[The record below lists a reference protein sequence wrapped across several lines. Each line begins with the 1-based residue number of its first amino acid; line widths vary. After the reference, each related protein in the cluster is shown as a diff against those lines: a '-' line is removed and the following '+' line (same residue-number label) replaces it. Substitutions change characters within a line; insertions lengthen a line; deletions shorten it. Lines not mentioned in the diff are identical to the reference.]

1 MADLTVPESAQGA
14 FNPVQSGQE
23 RLGVAIPSAPM
34 PNVQASAK
42 VQKAASTYKQDAQAL
57 ITGTKSGTVGVYTPF
72 FDSDP
77 ERIRATRMESLGASI
92 FPMARQVIDAW
103 EEQSRGFER
112 QQGYNVLDDL
122 GERVQKEIPDISPEE
137 RSFLMEARSSEQM
150 NHRLQRVFSERL
162 RRQAQADNP
171 VTSFIGETIDVTA
184 LMGAGGAAVPKAYQV
199 SRAAAFG
206 VGVGAAGITTASTQ
220 GYDMRS
226 ENQKL
231 LDMFFV
237 GAGAAFGVGARASKI
252 KSLKSGEEITS
263 GTITK
268 GSTSF
273 SESIDNSINSV
284 PVQEAPVQPS
294 GGGLRPEATHGI
306 KYRQSALKKAT
317 VDQPEDILKS
327 LGIKYSQNT
336 LKKATRVQRE
346 RILKSLGATP
356 EDIQKSSLQSPKE
369 FRETASSYM
378 RILKSLSAT
387 PEDIQKSSLQ
397 YPKEFRKTAR
407 SYMRIQAQ
415 QQASTPR
422 EDTVI
427 RVSAQEAQ
435 GSSGGISG
443 MTSPRTDPAGGAV
456 KHTDTLEV
464 RTDDGVAHVPVREFE
479 NTNTEGAWARAKA
492 LYKDVRDSL
501 SSRDELKVYSDF
513 VPDTQ
518 TRELIGERLLADPVH
533 DNYDTVIARAVTHKR
548 RGETSLHI
556 LDETLG
562 DVVRE
567 YYGGGSRL
575 SQFNPLQRAAQN
587 RAERAA
593 QRDFSTT
600 MMRVQALEDDAIAAG
615 NKFNLNA
622 ALKRVAP
629 NEGIERAVRE
639 YVDSNFAQEH
649 MQAMKRTGVRGADEL
664 QAREVYSPLRWD
676 YNAVIAGT
684 RRGIPLDEIARWFGS
699 DLARRFPDLISGNRT
714 VESLGREFLRTQKEI
729 HSGLHGRL
737 QGTTRESLEAML
749 TNRGMSNKEATALT
763 DKLYNTSLDRGKA
776 HNLHRRNRWD
786 MQKQYAYQG
795 QVYTLADFA
804 DHNIMEN
811 LHTYNHMIS
820 HREALAATGIQ
831 GESDLRSLFQQIIDN
846 APEDANIEG
855 IKTFL
860 NNTTDQLLGRAVG
873 EYTPPWMRNST
884 IIGSALHLSN
894 SGIYNAMDLMTTA
907 NEIGMRQMITKS
919 VQALPE
925 VFRDISKLSK
935 SEAARLKDVLAA
947 DVLAEGRL
955 KNFVTHFDDNHTVN
969 SGTFSSAIANAA
981 QSVKYLNASEHL
993 RRWNVHIIASA
1004 YEDMIQGAVQGNKKF
1019 AEYFK
1024 SIGMSDELMG
1034 KIRKEIDT
1042 HGMLV
1047 NKWDADVAF
1056 DTQRYMSMAS
1066 DNLAMTVH
1074 AGEVPALLEQTVTG
1088 KVIFPYMRYA
1098 FAGNQKILRR
1108 VNERSGLAGV
1118 AMLLAAQAPL
1128 SAMLAA
1134 TINVTNGKE
1143 WDDNLAIIAMRTAT
1157 SLGYISQAIDPI
1169 ASGGFT
1175 NSAVVLSPLT
1185 STLRLGKA
1193 LVNEDSSLYDV
1204 TNNVP
1209 FMGVSVLNMAIGVA
1223 KSAQE
1228 E

>member
-42 VQKAASTYKQDAQAL
+42 VQKAASTYEQDAQAL
-57 ITGTKSGTVGVYTPF
+57 ITGTKSGTVGAYTPLF
-72 FDSDP
+72 ESDP

-122 GERVQKEIPDISPEE
+122 GERVQKELPDISPEE

-171 VTSFIGETIDVTA
+171 VTSFAGEMIDVTA
-184 LMGAGGAAVPKAYQV
+184 LIGAGGSAVPKAYQV

-206 VGVGAAGITTASTQ
+206 VGVGAAGITNASTQ

-273 SESIDNSINSV
+273 SENTTNSINSV

-294 GGGLRPEATHGI
+294 GGGLRPEATEGI
-306 KYRQSALKKAT
+306 Q
-317 VDQPEDILKS
+317 
-327 LGIKYSQNT
+327 YSQNT
-336 LKKATRVQRE
+336 LKKATGAQRE
-346 RILKSLGATP
+346 TILKSLGATP
-356 EDIQKSSLQSPKE
+356 EDIQKSRLQSPKE

-378 RILKSLSAT
+378 RI
-387 PEDIQKSSLQ
+387 
-397 YPKEFRKTAR
+397 
-407 SYMRIQAQ
+407 QAQ
-415 QQASTPR
+415 QQAGTPR
-422 EDTVI
+422 EDTAI
-427 RVSAQEAQ
+427 RVSAQEVQ
-435 GSSGGISG
+435 GSSG

-456 KHTDTLEV
+456 KHMDTLEV

-593 QRDFSTT
+593 QRDFSITL
-600 MMRVQALEDDAIAAG
+600 MRVQALEDDAIAAG

-622 ALKRVAP
+622 ALNRVAP
-629 NEGIERAVRE
+629 NEGIKRAVRE

-676 YNAVIAGT
+676 YNAVIAAN

-714 VESLGREFLRTQKEI
+714 VESLGSEFLRTQKEI

-811 LHTYNHMIS
+811 LHTYNHMMS

-831 GESDLRSLFQQIIDN
+831 GESDLRGLFQQIIDN
-846 APEDANIEG
+846 APENTNIEG

-981 QSVKYLNASEHL
+981 QSVKYLNASEYL

-1128 SAMLAA
+1128 SAMLGA

>member
-57 ITGTKSGTVGVYTPF
+57 ITGTKSGTVGAYTPLF
-72 FDSDP
+72 ESDP
-77 ERIRATRMESLGASI
+77 ERIRATRMESLEASI
-92 FPMARQVIDAW
+92 FPMTRQVIDAW

-122 GERVQKEIPDISPEE
+122 GERVQKELPDISPEE

-150 NHRLQRVFSERL
+150 SHRLQRVFSERL

-171 VTSFIGETIDVTA
+171 VTSFAGELIDVTA

-199 SRAAAFG
+199 SRAAAFS

-273 SESIDNSINSV
+273 SENTTNSITSV
-284 PVQEAPVQPS
+284 PVQKAPVQPS
-294 GGGLRPEATHGI
+294 GGGLSPEAT
-306 KYRQSALKKAT
+306 
-317 VDQPEDILKS
+317 D
-327 LGIKYSQNT
+327 GIKYSQNT
-336 LKKATRVQRE
+336 LKKATGAQRE
-346 RILKSLGATP
+346 DILESLGATP
-356 EDIQKSSLQSPKE
+356 ADIQKSRLQSPKE

-378 RILKSLSAT
+378 RI
-387 PEDIQKSSLQ
+387 
-397 YPKEFRKTAR
+397 
-407 SYMRIQAQ
+407 QAQ
-415 QQASTPR
+415 QQARTPR
-422 EDTVI
+422 EDTAI
-427 RVSAQEAQ
+427 RVSAQEVQ
-435 GSSGGISG
+435 GSSSSNSGGISG

-456 KHTDTLEV
+456 KHMDTLEV

-513 VPDTQ
+513 VPDTK

-593 QRDFSTT
+593 QRDFSIT

-622 ALKRVAP
+622 ALNRVAP
-629 NEGIERAVRE
+629 NEGIARAVRE

-676 YNAVIAGT
+676 YNAVIAAN

-714 VESLGREFLRTQKEI
+714 VESLGSEFLRTQKEI

-820 HREALAATGIQ
+820 HREALASTGIQ

-846 APEDANIEG
+846 APEDANTEG

-981 QSVKYLNASEHL
+981 QSVKYLNASEYL

-1108 VNERSGLAGV
+1108 VNARSGLAGV

-1143 WDDNLAIIAMRTAT
+1143 WDDNLAIVAMRTAT
-1157 SLGYISQAIDPI
+1157 SLGYISLAIDPI

-1185 STLRLGKA
+1185 NTLRLGKA

-1228 E
+1228 D

>member
-57 ITGTKSGTVGVYTPF
+57 ITGTKSGTVGAYTPLF
-72 FDSDP
+72 ESDP

-122 GERVQKEIPDISPEE
+122 GERVQKQIPDISPEE

-206 VGVGAAGITTASTQ
+206 VGVGAAGIINASTQ

-226 ENQKL
+226 ENQQL

-273 SESIDNSINSV
+273 SENIDNSINSV

-294 GGGLRPEATHGI
+294 GGGLRPEATDGI
-306 KYRQSALKKAT
+306 Q
-317 VDQPEDILKS
+317 
-327 LGIKYSQNT
+327 YSQNT
-336 LKKATRVQRE
+336 LKKATGAQRE
-346 RILKSLGATP
+346 DILESLGATP
-356 EDIQKSSLQSPKE
+356 EVIQKSRLQSPKE

-378 RILKSLSAT
+378 RI
-387 PEDIQKSSLQ
+387 P
-397 YPKEFRKTAR
+397 
-407 SYMRIQAQ
+407 Q
-415 QQASTPR
+415 QQARTPR
-422 EDTVI
+422 EDTAI
-427 RVSAQEAQ
+427 RVSAQEVQ

-456 KHTDTLEV
+456 KHMDTLEV

-600 MMRVQALEDDAIAAG
+600 LMRVQALEDDAIAAG

-622 ALKRVAP
+622 ALNRVAP
-629 NEGIERAVRE
+629 NDGIKRAVRE

-714 VESLGREFLRTQKEI
+714 VESLGHEFLRTQKEI

-749 TNRGMSNKEATALT
+749 TNRGMSNNEATALT

-811 LHTYNHMIS
+811 LHTYNHMMS

-846 APEDANIEG
+846 APENTNIEG

-955 KNFVTHFDDNHTVN
+955 KNFITHFDDNHTVN

-1108 VNERSGLAGV
+1108 VNARSGLAGV

-1143 WDDNLAIIAMRTAT
+1143 WDDNLAIVAMRTAT

-1228 E
+1228 D

>member
-57 ITGTKSGTVGVYTPF
+57 ITGTKSGTVGAYTPLF
-72 FDSDP
+72 ESDP

-92 FPMARQVIDAW
+92 FPMTRQVIDAW

-184 LMGAGGAAVPKAYQV
+184 LMGVGGAAVPKAYQV
-199 SRAAAFG
+199 SRAAAFS

-273 SESIDNSINSV
+273 SENVDNSINSV
-284 PVQEAPVQPS
+284 PMQEGPVQPS
-294 GGGLRPEATHGI
+294 GGGLRPEATKGT
-306 KYRQSALKKAT
+306 Q
-317 VDQPEDILKS
+317 
-327 LGIKYSQNT
+327 YSQNT
-336 LKKATRVQRE
+336 LKKATGAQRE
-346 RILKSLGATP
+346 DILKSLGATP
-356 EDIQKSSLQSPKE
+356 EDIQKSRLQSPKE

-378 RILKSLSAT
+378 RI
-387 PEDIQKSSLQ
+387 P
-397 YPKEFRKTAR
+397 
-407 SYMRIQAQ
+407 Q
-415 QQASTPR
+415 QQARTPR
-422 EDTVI
+422 EDTAI
-427 RVSAQEAQ
+427 RVSAQEVQ

-593 QRDFSTT
+593 QRDFSIT

-622 ALKRVAP
+622 ALNRVAP
-629 NEGIERAVRE
+629 NEGIKRAVRE

-649 MQAMKRTGVRGADEL
+649 MQAMKRTGVYGADEL

-676 YNAVIAGT
+676 YNAVIAAN

-776 HNLHRRNRWD
+776 HNLNRRNRWD

-811 LHTYNHMIS
+811 LHTYNHMMS

-846 APEDANIEG
+846 APENTNIEG

-894 SGIYNAMDLMTTA
+894 SGIYNAMDLLTTA

-981 QSVKYLNASEHL
+981 QSVKYLNASEYL

-1108 VNERSGLAGV
+1108 VNARSGLAGV

-1134 TINVTNGKE
+1134 TINVTNGKK
-1143 WDDNLAIIAMRTAT
+1143 WDDNLATVAMRTAT
-1157 SLGYISQAIDPI
+1157 SLGYISLAIDPI

-1228 E
+1228 D

>member
-57 ITGTKSGTVGVYTPF
+57 ITGTKSGTVGAYTPLF
-72 FDSDP
+72 ESDP
-77 ERIRATRMESLGASI
+77 ERIRATRMESLGASM

-122 GERVQKEIPDISPEE
+122 GERVQKELPDISPEE

-171 VTSFIGETIDVTA
+171 VTSFAGELIDVTA

-199 SRAAAFG
+199 SRAAAFS

-226 ENQKL
+226 ENQQL

-273 SESIDNSINSV
+273 SENIDNSINSV

-294 GGGLRPEATHGI
+294 GGGLRPEATKGI
-306 KYRQSALKKAT
+306 H
-317 VDQPEDILKS
+317 
-327 LGIKYSQNT
+327 YSNNT
-336 LKKATRVQRE
+336 LKKATRAQRE
-346 RILKSLGATP
+346 KILKSLGATP
-356 EDIQKSSLQSPKE
+356 EDIQKSRLQSPKE

-378 RILKSLSAT
+378 RI
-387 PEDIQKSSLQ
+387 
-397 YPKEFRKTAR
+397 
-407 SYMRIQAQ
+407 QAQ
-415 QQASTPR
+415 QQARTPR
-422 EDTVI
+422 EDTAI
-427 RVSAQEAQ
+427 RVSAQEVQ

-456 KHTDTLEV
+456 KHMDTLEV

-479 NTNTEGAWARAKA
+479 NTNTEGAWARVKA

-600 MMRVQALEDDAIAAG
+600 LMRVQALEDDAIAAG
-615 NKFNLNA
+615 NKFDLNA
-622 ALKRVAP
+622 ALNRVAP
-629 NEGIERAVRE
+629 NEGIKRAVRE

-676 YNAVIAGT
+676 YNAVIAAN

-699 DLARRFPDLISGNRT
+699 DLARRFPDLIKGNRN
-714 VESLGREFLRTQKEI
+714 VESLGSEFLRTQKEI

-749 TNRGMSNKEATALT
+749 TNRGMSTKEATALT

-786 MQKQYAYQG
+786 MQRQYAYQG

-811 LHTYNHMIS
+811 LHTYNHMMS

-846 APEDANIEG
+846 APEDTNLEG

-925 VFRDISKLSK
+925 VFRDISRLSK

-1108 VNERSGLAGV
+1108 VNARSGLAGV

-1128 SAMLAA
+1128 SAMLGA

-1157 SLGYISQAIDPI
+1157 SLGYISLAIDPI

-1228 E
+1228 D

>member
-42 VQKAASTYKQDAQAL
+42 ASASAKVQKAASTYKQDAQAL
-57 ITGTKSGTVGVYTPF
+57 ITGTKSGTVGAYTPLF
-72 FDSDP
+72 ESDP
-77 ERIRATRMESLGASI
+77 ERIRATRMESLGASM

-122 GERVQKEIPDISPEE
+122 GERVQKELPDISPEE

-171 VTSFIGETIDVTA
+171 VTSFAGELIDVTA

-226 ENQKL
+226 ENQQL

-273 SESIDNSINSV
+273 SENIDNSINSV
-284 PVQEAPVQPS
+284 PVQKAPVQPS
-294 GGGLRPEATHGI
+294 GGGLSPEATKGI
-306 KYRQSALKKAT
+306 Q
-317 VDQPEDILKS
+317 
-327 LGIKYSQNT
+327 YSQNT
-336 LKKATRVQRE
+336 LKKATGAQRE
-346 RILKSLGATP
+346 DILKSLGATP
-356 EDIQKSSLQSPKE
+356 EDIQKSRLQSPKE

-378 RILKSLSAT
+378 RI
-387 PEDIQKSSLQ
+387 Q
-397 YPKEFRKTAR
+397 AR
-407 SYMRIQAQ
+407 
-415 QQASTPR
+415 TPR
-422 EDTVI
+422 EDTAI
-427 RVSAQEAQ
+427 RVSAQEVQ

-600 MMRVQALEDDAIAAG
+600 LMRVQALEDDAIAAG

-622 ALKRVAP
+622 ALNRVAP
-629 NEGIERAVRE
+629 NEGIKRAVRE

-676 YNAVIAGT
+676 YNAVIAAN

-699 DLARRFPDLISGNRT
+699 DLARRFPDLITEHRT
-714 VESLGREFLRTQKEI
+714 VESLGKEFLRTQKEI

-749 TNRGMSNKEATALT
+749 TNRGMSTKEATALT

-811 LHTYNHMIS
+811 LHTYNHMMS

-846 APEDANIEG
+846 VPEDANTEG

-907 NEIGMRQMITKS
+907 NEIGMRQMITKA

-955 KNFVTHFDDNHTVN
+955 KNFITHFDDNHTVN

-1108 VNERSGLAGV
+1108 VNARSGLAGV

-1128 SAMLAA
+1128 SAMLGA

-1157 SLGYISQAIDPI
+1157 SLGYISLAIDPI

-1228 E
+1228 D

>member
-23 RLGVAIPSAPM
+23 RLGVAIPSAPI
-34 PNVQASAK
+34 PNVQASAKANAK

-57 ITGTKSGTVGVYTPF
+57 ITGTKSGTVGAYTPLF
-72 FDSDP
+72 ESDP

-92 FPMARQVIDAW
+92 FPMTRQVIDAW

-206 VGVGAAGITTASTQ
+206 VGVGAAGITNASTQ

-226 ENQKL
+226 ENQQL

-273 SESIDNSINSV
+273 SENIDNGISSV
-284 PVQEAPVQPS
+284 PVQKAPVQPS
-294 GGGLRPEATHGI
+294 GGGLRPEATDGI
-306 KYRQSALKKAT
+306 Q
-317 VDQPEDILKS
+317 
-327 LGIKYSQNT
+327 YSQNT
-336 LKKATRVQRE
+336 LKKATGAQRE
-346 RILKSLGATP
+346 DILESLGATP
-356 EDIQKSSLQSPKE
+356 EDIQKSRLQSPKE

-378 RILKSLSAT
+378 RI
-387 PEDIQKSSLQ
+387 Q
-397 YPKEFRKTAR
+397 AR
-407 SYMRIQAQ
+407 
-415 QQASTPR
+415 TPR
-422 EDTVI
+422 EDTAI
-427 RVSAQEAQ
+427 RVSAQEVQ

-456 KHTDTLEV
+456 KHMDTLEV

-615 NKFNLNA
+615 NKFNLDA
-622 ALKRVAP
+622 ALNRVAP
-629 NEGIERAVRE
+629 NEGIKRAVRE

-714 VESLGREFLRTQKEI
+714 VESLGSEFLRTQKEI

-846 APEDANIEG
+846 APEDANTEG

-1108 VNERSGLAGV
+1108 VNARSGLAGV

-1143 WDDNLAIIAMRTAT
+1143 WDDNLAIVAMRTAT
-1157 SLGYISQAIDPI
+1157 SLGYISLAIDPI

-1185 STLRLGKA
+1185 NTLRLGKA

>member
-57 ITGTKSGTVGVYTPF
+57 ITGTKSGTVGAYTPLF
-72 FDSDP
+72 ESDP

-122 GERVQKEIPDISPEE
+122 GERVQKELPDISPEE

-184 LMGAGGAAVPKAYQV
+184 LMGVGGAAVPKAYQV
-199 SRAAAFG
+199 SRAAAFS

-273 SESIDNSINSV
+273 SENIDNSINSV

-294 GGGLRPEATHGI
+294 GGGLRPEATKGT
-306 KYRQSALKKAT
+306 Q
-317 VDQPEDILKS
+317 
-327 LGIKYSQNT
+327 YSQNT
-336 LKKATRVQRE
+336 LKKATGAQRE
-346 RILKSLGATP
+346 DILESLGATP
-356 EDIQKSSLQSPKE
+356 EDIQKSRLQSPKE

-378 RILKSLSAT
+378 RI
-387 PEDIQKSSLQ
+387 
-397 YPKEFRKTAR
+397 
-407 SYMRIQAQ
+407 QAQ
-415 QQASTPR
+415 RQTRTPR
-422 EDTVI
+422 EDTAI
-427 RVSAQEAQ
+427 RVSAQEVQ

-456 KHTDTLEV
+456 KHIDTLEV

-600 MMRVQALEDDAIAAG
+600 LMRVQALEDDAIAAG

-622 ALKRVAP
+622 ALNRVAP
-629 NEGIERAVRE
+629 NEGIKRAVRE

-699 DLARRFPDLISGNRT
+699 DLARRFPDLINGNRT
-714 VESLGREFLRTQKEI
+714 VESLGHEFLRTQKEI

-811 LHTYNHMIS
+811 LHTYNHMMS

-846 APEDANIEG
+846 APENTNIEG

-884 IIGSALHLSN
+884 IISSALHLSN

-1108 VNERSGLAGV
+1108 VNARSGLAGV

-1143 WDDNLAIIAMRTAT
+1143 WDDNLAIVAMRTAT
-1157 SLGYISQAIDPI
+1157 SLGYISLAIDPI

-1185 STLRLGKA
+1185 NTLRLGKA

-1228 E
+1228 D

>member
-23 RLGVAIPSAPM
+23 RLGVAISSTPM

-42 VQKAASTYKQDAQAL
+42 VQKAASTYEQDAQAL
-57 ITGTKSGTVGVYTPF
+57 ITGTKSGTVGAYTPLF
-72 FDSDP
+72 ESDP

-122 GERVQKEIPDISPEE
+122 GERVQKELPDISPEE
-137 RSFLMEARSSEQM
+137 RSFLLEARSSAQM

-184 LMGAGGAAVPKAYQV
+184 LIGAGGAAVPKAYQV

-273 SESIDNSINSV
+273 SESVDNSINSV

-294 GGGLRPEATHGI
+294 GGGLSPEATKGI
-306 KYRQSALKKAT
+306 Q
-317 VDQPEDILKS
+317 
-327 LGIKYSQNT
+327 YSQNT
-336 LKKATRVQRE
+336 LKKATGAQRE
-346 RILKSLGATP
+346 DILKSLGATP

-378 RILKSLSAT
+378 RI
-387 PEDIQKSSLQ
+387 Q
-397 YPKEFRKTAR
+397 AR
-407 SYMRIQAQ
+407 
-415 QQASTPR
+415 TPR
-422 EDTVI
+422 EDTAI
-427 RVSAQEAQ
+427 RVSAQEVQ

-443 MTSPRTDPAGGAV
+443 MTSPLTDPAGGAV

-464 RTDDGVAHVPVREFE
+464 RTDDGVQYVPVREFE
-479 NTNTEGAWARAKA
+479 NTNTEGAWVRAKA

-556 LDETLG
+556 VDETLG

-600 MMRVQALEDDAIAAG
+600 LMRVQALEDDAIAAG

-622 ALKRVAP
+622 ALNRVAP
-629 NEGIERAVRE
+629 NEGIKRAVRE
-639 YVDSNFAQEH
+639 YVNSNFAQEH

-676 YNAVIAGT
+676 YNAVIAAT

-699 DLARRFPDLISGNRT
+699 DLARRFPDLIKGNRT
-714 VESLGREFLRTQKEI
+714 VESLGSEFLRTQKEI

-749 TNRGMSNKEATALT
+749 TNRGMSTKEATALT

-811 LHTYNHMIS
+811 LHTYNHMMS

-846 APEDANIEG
+846 APEDTNIEG

-860 NNTTDQLLGRAVG
+860 NNTIDQLLGRAVG

-981 QSVKYLNASEHL
+981 QSVKYLNASEYL

-1108 VNERSGLAGV
+1108 VNARSGLAGV

-1143 WDDNLAIIAMRTAT
+1143 WDDNLAIVAMRTAT
-1157 SLGYISQAIDPI
+1157 SLGYISLAIDPI

>member
-57 ITGTKSGTVGVYTPF
+57 ITGTKSGTVGAYTPLF
-72 FDSDP
+72 ESDP

-92 FPMARQVIDAW
+92 FPMTRQVIDAW

-184 LMGAGGAAVPKAYQV
+184 LMGVGGAAVPKAYQV

-273 SESIDNSINSV
+273 SENTTNNINSI

-294 GGGLRPEATHGI
+294 GGGLRPEATKGI
-306 KYRQSALKKAT
+306 QYRQTPFKRAKIAKR
-317 VDQPEDILKS
+317 EDIH
-327 LGIKYSQNT
+327 YSNNT
-336 LKKATRVQRE
+336 LKKATRTQRE
-346 RILKSLGATP
+346 KILESLGATP

-369 FRETASSYM
+369 FREMASAYM
-378 RILKSLSAT
+378 RS
-387 PEDIQKSSLQ
+387 
-397 YPKEFRKTAR
+397 
-407 SYMRIQAQ
+407 QAQ

-422 EDTVI
+422 KYTAI
-427 RVSAQEAQ
+427 RVSEQEVQ

-600 MMRVQALEDDAIAAG
+600 LMRMQALEDDAIAAG

-622 ALKRVAP
+622 ALNRVAP
-629 NEGIERAVRE
+629 NEGIKRAVRE

-676 YNAVIAGT
+676 YNAVIAAT

-714 VESLGREFLRTQKEI
+714 VESLGSEFLRTQKEI

-846 APEDANIEG
+846 APEDANTEG

-1108 VNERSGLAGV
+1108 VNARSGLAGV

-1143 WDDNLAIIAMRTAT
+1143 WDDNLAIVAMRTAT
-1157 SLGYISQAIDPI
+1157 SLGYISLAIDPI

-1185 STLRLGKA
+1185 NTLRLGKA

-1228 E
+1228 D

>member
-42 VQKAASTYKQDAQAL
+42 ASAKVQKAASTYKQDAQAL
-57 ITGTKSGTVGVYTPF
+57 ITGTKSGTVGAYTPLF
-72 FDSDP
+72 ESDP

-199 SRAAAFG
+199 SRAAAFS
-206 VGVGAAGITTASTQ
+206 VGVGAAGITNASTQ

-273 SESIDNSINSV
+273 SENTTNSINSV

-294 GGGLRPEATHGI
+294 GGGLRPEATDGI
-306 KYRQSALKKAT
+306 Q
-317 VDQPEDILKS
+317 
-327 LGIKYSQNT
+327 YSQNT
-336 LKKATRVQRE
+336 LKKATGAQRE
-346 RILKSLGATP
+346 DILKSLGATP
-356 EDIQKSSLQSPKE
+356 EDIQKSRLQSPKE

-378 RILKSLSAT
+378 RI
-387 PEDIQKSSLQ
+387 
-397 YPKEFRKTAR
+397 
-407 SYMRIQAQ
+407 QAQ
-415 QQASTPR
+415 QQARTPR
-422 EDTVI
+422 EDTAI
-427 RVSAQEAQ
+427 RVSAQEVQ

-464 RTDDGVAHVPVREFE
+464 RTDDGVEHVPVREFE

-501 SSRDELKVYSDF
+501 SSRDELKAYSDF

-600 MMRVQALEDDAIAAG
+600 LMRVQALEDNAIAAG

-676 YNAVIAGT
+676 YNAVIAAN

-846 APEDANIEG
+846 APENTNIEG

-1047 NKWDADVAF
+1047 NKWDADVGF

-1108 VNERSGLAGV
+1108 VNARSGLAGV

-1128 SAMLAA
+1128 SAMLGA

-1228 E
+1228 D

>member
-34 PNVQASAK
+34 PNVQARAK
-42 VQKAASTYKQDAQAL
+42 VQKAASTYVQDAQAL
-57 ITGTKSGTVGVYTPF
+57 ITGTKSGTVGAYTPLF
-72 FDSDP
+72 ESDP
-77 ERIRATRMESLGASI
+77 ERIRATRLESLGASI
-92 FPMARQVIDAW
+92 FPMTRQVIDAW

-122 GERVQKEIPDISPEE
+122 GERVQKQLPDISPEE

-184 LMGAGGAAVPKAYQV
+184 LIGAGGAAVPKAYQV

-237 GAGAAFGVGARASKI
+237 GAGAAFGVGTRASKI

-273 SESIDNSINSV
+273 SENVDNSINSV
-284 PVQEAPVQPS
+284 PVQEAPVQPL
-294 GGGLRPEATHGI
+294 GGGLGLGATKGI
-306 KYRQSALKKAT
+306 QYRQTPYKKAT
-317 VDQPEDILKS
+317 GAKREATEAIH
-327 LGIKYSQNT
+327 YSNNT

-356 EDIQKSSLQSPKE
+356 EDILKSSLQSPKE
-369 FRETASSYM
+369 FRETASAYM
-378 RILKSLSAT
+378 RTRAQ
-387 PEDIQKSSLQ
+387 E
-397 YPKEFRKTAR
+397 
-407 SYMRIQAQ
+407 QAQ
-415 QQASTPR
+415 KQASTPR
-422 EDTVI
+422 EYTAIRVSAQEDTAI

-443 MTSPRTDPAGGAV
+443 MTSPLTDPAGGAV

-464 RTDDGVAHVPVREFE
+464 RTDDGVEHVPVREFE

-600 MMRVQALEDDAIAAG
+600 MMRVQALEDDAIATG

-622 ALKRVAP
+622 ALNRVAP
-629 NEGIERAVRE
+629 NEGIKRAVRE

-676 YNAVIAGT
+676 YNAVISAT

-699 DLARRFPDLISGNRT
+699 DLARRFPDLIKGNRT
-714 VESLGREFLRTQKEI
+714 VESLGSEFLRTQKEI

-737 QGTTRESLEAML
+737 QGTTRESLETML
-749 TNRGMSNKEATALT
+749 TNRGMSTKEATALT

-846 APEDANIEG
+846 APEDTNTEG

-981 QSVKYLNASEHL
+981 QSVKYLNASEHI

-1108 VNERSGLAGV
+1108 VNARSGLAGV

-1134 TINVTNGKE
+1134 TVNVTNGKE

-1157 SLGYISQAIDPI
+1157 SLGYISLAIDPI

>member
-42 VQKAASTYKQDAQAL
+42 ASAKVQKAASTYKQDAQAL
-57 ITGTKSGTVGVYTPF
+57 ITGTKSGTVREYTPLF
-72 FDSDP
+72 ESDP

-122 GERVQKEIPDISPEE
+122 GERVQKELPDISPEE

-184 LMGAGGAAVPKAYQV
+184 LMGVGGAAVPKAYQV
-199 SRAAAFG
+199 SRAAAFS

-273 SESIDNSINSV
+273 SENTTNGINSV

-294 GGGLRPEATHGI
+294 GGGLRPEATDGI
-306 KYRQSALKKAT
+306 Q
-317 VDQPEDILKS
+317 
-327 LGIKYSQNT
+327 YSQNT
-336 LKKATRVQRE
+336 LKKATGAQRE
-346 RILKSLGATP
+346 DILESLGATP
-356 EDIQKSSLQSPKE
+356 EDIQKSRLQSPKE

-378 RILKSLSAT
+378 RI
-387 PEDIQKSSLQ
+387 P
-397 YPKEFRKTAR
+397 
-407 SYMRIQAQ
+407 Q
-415 QQASTPR
+415 QQARTPR
-422 EDTVI
+422 EDTAI
-427 RVSAQEAQ
+427 RVSAQEVQ

-464 RTDDGVAHVPVREFE
+464 RTDDGVQHVPVREFE

-600 MMRVQALEDDAIAAG
+600 LMRVQALEDDAIAAG

-622 ALKRVAP
+622 ALNRVAP
-629 NEGIERAVRE
+629 NEGIARAVRE

-676 YNAVIAGT
+676 YNAVLAAN

-699 DLARRFPDLISGNRT
+699 DLARRFPDLIKGNRT
-714 VESLGREFLRTQKEI
+714 VESLGSEFLRTQKEI

-811 LHTYNHMIS
+811 LHTYNHMMS

-846 APEDANIEG
+846 APENTNIEG

-955 KNFVTHFDDNHTVN
+955 KNFITHFDDNHTVN

-1108 VNERSGLAGV
+1108 VHERSGLAGV

-1128 SAMLAA
+1128 SAMLGA

>member
-23 RLGVAIPSAPM
+23 RLGVAIPSIPM

-57 ITGTKSGTVGVYTPF
+57 ITGTKSGTVGAYTPLF
-72 FDSDP
+72 ESDP
-77 ERIRATRMESLGASI
+77 ERIRANPIESLGASI

-171 VTSFIGETIDVTA
+171 ITSFVGEMIDVTA
-184 LMGAGGAAVPKAYQV
+184 LMGAGGAAVSKAYKV

-206 VGVGAAGITTASTQ
+206 VGVGAAGIANASTQ

-273 SESIDNSINSV
+273 SENTTNSINSV
-284 PVQEAPVQPS
+284 PVQEAPVQAS
-294 GGGLRPEATHGI
+294 GGGLRPQAT
-306 KYRQSALKKAT
+306 K
-317 VDQPEDILKS
+317 
-327 LGIKYSQNT
+327 GIKYSQNT
-336 LKKATRVQRE
+336 LKKASRAKRE
-346 RILKSLGATP
+346 SILESLGATP
-356 EDIQKSSLQSPKE
+356 EDIQKSRLQSPKE

-378 RILKSLSAT
+378 RI
-387 PEDIQKSSLQ
+387 
-397 YPKEFRKTAR
+397 
-407 SYMRIQAQ
+407 QAK
-415 QQASTPR
+415 QQAGTPR
-422 EDTVI
+422 EDTAIRVQA
-427 RVSAQEAQ
+427 RVSAQEVQ
-435 GSSGGISG
+435 GSSG

-501 SSRDELKVYSDF
+501 SSRDELKAYSDF

-600 MMRVQALEDDAIAAG
+600 LMRVQALEDDAIAAG

-649 MQAMKRTGVRGADEL
+649 MKAMKRTGVRGADEL

-676 YNAVIAGT
+676 YNAVIAAT

-699 DLARRFPDLISGNRT
+699 DLARRFPDLISGSRT
-714 VESLGREFLRTQKEI
+714 VESLGSEFLRTQKEI

-786 MQKQYAYQG
+786 MQRQYAYQG

-811 LHTYNHMIS
+811 LHTYNHMMS

-831 GESDLRSLFQQIIDN
+831 GESDLRGLFQQIIDN
-846 APEDANIEG
+846 APENTNIEG

-981 QSVKYLNASEHL
+981 QSVKYLNASEYL

-1024 SIGMSDELMG
+1024 SIGMSDELMH

-1143 WDDNLAIIAMRTAT
+1143 WDDNLAIVAMRTAT

>member
-42 VQKAASTYKQDAQAL
+42 ASAKVQKAASTYKQDAQAL
-57 ITGTKSGTVGVYTPF
+57 ITGTKSGTVGAYTPLF
-72 FDSDP
+72 ESDP

-92 FPMARQVIDAW
+92 FPMTRQVIDAW

-273 SESIDNSINSV
+273 SENTTNSINSV

-294 GGGLRPEATHGI
+294 GGGLSPEATNGI
-306 KYRQSALKKAT
+306 N
-317 VDQPEDILKS
+317 
-327 LGIKYSQNT
+327 YSQNT
-336 LKKATRVQRE
+336 LKKATGAKRE
-346 RILKSLGATP
+346 DILKSLGATP
-356 EDIQKSSLQSPKE
+356 EDIQKSRLQSPKE

-378 RILKSLSAT
+378 RI
-387 PEDIQKSSLQ
+387 
-397 YPKEFRKTAR
+397 
-407 SYMRIQAQ
+407 QAQ
-415 QQASTPR
+415 QQARTPR
-422 EDTVI
+422 EDTAI
-427 RVSAQEAQ
+427 RVSAQEVQ

-600 MMRVQALEDDAIAAG
+600 LMRVQALEDDAIAAG

-676 YNAVIAGT
+676 YNAVIAAT

-699 DLARRFPDLISGNRT
+699 DLARRFPDLIKGNRT
-714 VESLGREFLRTQKEI
+714 VESLGHEFLRTQKEI

-749 TNRGMSNKEATALT
+749 TNRGMSTKEATALT

-831 GESDLRSLFQQIIDN
+831 GESDLRGLFQQIIDN
-846 APEDANIEG
+846 APEDANTEG

-993 RRWNVHIIASA
+993 RRWNVHSIASA

-1108 VNERSGLAGV
+1108 VNARSGLAGV

-1143 WDDNLAIIAMRTAT
+1143 WDDNLAIVAMRTAT
-1157 SLGYISQAIDPI
+1157 SLGYISLAIDPI

-1185 STLRLGKA
+1185 NTLRLGKA

-1228 E
+1228 D

>member
-57 ITGTKSGTVGVYTPF
+57 ITGTKSGTVGAYTPLF
-72 FDSDP
+72 ESDP
-77 ERIRATRMESLGASI
+77 ERIRATRMESLGASM

-122 GERVQKEIPDISPEE
+122 GERVQKELPDISPEE

-171 VTSFIGETIDVTA
+171 VTSFAGELIDVTA

-206 VGVGAAGITTASTQ
+206 VGVGAAGITNASTQ

-226 ENQKL
+226 ENQQL

-273 SESIDNSINSV
+273 SENTTNSINSV

-294 GGGLRPEATHGI
+294 GGGLSPEAT
-306 KYRQSALKKAT
+306 
-317 VDQPEDILKS
+317 D
-327 LGIKYSQNT
+327 GIKYSQNT
-336 LKKATRVQRE
+336 LKKATGAQRE
-346 RILKSLGATP
+346 DILKSLGATP
-356 EDIQKSSLQSPKE
+356 EDIQKSRLQSPKE

-378 RILKSLSAT
+378 RI
-387 PEDIQKSSLQ
+387 
-397 YPKEFRKTAR
+397 
-407 SYMRIQAQ
+407 QAQ
-415 QQASTPR
+415 QQARTPR
-422 EDTVI
+422 EDTAI
-427 RVSAQEAQ
+427 RVSAQGVQ
-435 GSSGGISG
+435 GSSGSSSGGISG

-600 MMRVQALEDDAIAAG
+600 LMRVQALEDDAIAAG

-622 ALKRVAP
+622 ALNRVAP
-629 NEGIERAVRE
+629 NEGIARAVRE

-676 YNAVIAGT
+676 YNAVIAAT

-699 DLARRFPDLISGNRT
+699 DLARRFPDLIKGNRT
-714 VESLGREFLRTQKEI
+714 VESLGSEFLRTQKEI

-846 APEDANIEG
+846 APEDANTEG

-955 KNFVTHFDDNHTVN
+955 KNFITHFDDNHTVN

-1108 VNERSGLAGV
+1108 VNARSGLAGV

-1128 SAMLAA
+1128 SAMLGA

-1143 WDDNLAIIAMRTAT
+1143 WDDNLAIVAMRTAT
-1157 SLGYISQAIDPI
+1157 SLGYISLAIDPI

-1185 STLRLGKA
+1185 NTLRLGKA

-1228 E
+1228 D

>member
-57 ITGTKSGTVGVYTPF
+57 ITGTKSGTVGAYTPLF
-72 FDSDP
+72 ESDP

-103 EEQSRGFER
+103 EEQSRGFES

-122 GERVQKEIPDISPEE
+122 GERVQKELPDISPEE

-171 VTSFIGETIDVTA
+171 VTSFAGELIDVTA

-206 VGVGAAGITTASTQ
+206 VGVGAAGITNASTQ

-226 ENQKL
+226 ENQQL

-273 SESIDNSINSV
+273 SENIDNSINSV

-294 GGGLRPEATHGI
+294 GGGLSPEAT
-306 KYRQSALKKAT
+306 
-317 VDQPEDILKS
+317 D
-327 LGIKYSQNT
+327 GIKYSQNT
-336 LKKATRVQRE
+336 LKKATGAKRE
-346 RILKSLGATP
+346 DILESLGATP
-356 EDIQKSSLQSPKE
+356 EDIQKSRLQSPKE

-378 RILKSLSAT
+378 RI
-387 PEDIQKSSLQ
+387 Q
-397 YPKEFRKTAR
+397 AR
-407 SYMRIQAQ
+407 
-415 QQASTPR
+415 TPR
-422 EDTVI
+422 EDTAI
-427 RVSAQEAQ
+427 RVSAQEVQ
-435 GSSGGISG
+435 GSSGSSSGGISG

-600 MMRVQALEDDAIAAG
+600 LMRVQALEDDAIAAG

-622 ALKRVAP
+622 ALNRVAP
-629 NEGIERAVRE
+629 NEGIARAVRE

-676 YNAVIAGT
+676 YNAVIAAT

-699 DLARRFPDLISGNRT
+699 DLARRFPDLINGNRT
-714 VESLGREFLRTQKEI
+714 VESLGSEFLRTQKEI

-749 TNRGMSNKEATALT
+749 TNRGMSTKEATALT

-981 QSVKYLNASEHL
+981 QSVKYLNASEYL

-1108 VNERSGLAGV
+1108 VNARSGLAGV

-1128 SAMLAA
+1128 SAMLGA

-1143 WDDNLAIIAMRTAT
+1143 WDDNLAIVAMRTAT
-1157 SLGYISQAIDPI
+1157 SLGYISLAIDPI

-1228 E
+1228 D

>member
-57 ITGTKSGTVGVYTPF
+57 ITGTKSGTVGAYTPLF
-72 FDSDP
+72 ESDP

-122 GERVQKEIPDISPEE
+122 GERVQKELPDISPEE

-162 RRQAQADNP
+162 RHQAQADNP

-184 LMGAGGAAVPKAYQV
+184 LMGVGGAAVPKAYQV
-199 SRAAAFG
+199 SRAAAFS

-273 SESIDNSINSV
+273 SENIDNSINSV

-294 GGGLRPEATHGI
+294 GGGLRPEATKGT
-306 KYRQSALKKAT
+306 Q
-317 VDQPEDILKS
+317 
-327 LGIKYSQNT
+327 YSQNT
-336 LKKATRVQRE
+336 LKKATGAQRE
-346 RILKSLGATP
+346 DILESLGATP
-356 EDIQKSSLQSPKE
+356 EDIQKSRLQSPKE

-378 RILKSLSAT
+378 RI
-387 PEDIQKSSLQ
+387 
-397 YPKEFRKTAR
+397 
-407 SYMRIQAQ
+407 QAQ
-415 QQASTPR
+415 QQTRTPR
-422 EDTVI
+422 EDTAI
-427 RVSAQEAQ
+427 RVSAQEVQ

-456 KHTDTLEV
+456 KHIDTLEV

-600 MMRVQALEDDAIAAG
+600 LMRVQALEDDAIAAG

-622 ALKRVAP
+622 ALNRVAP
-629 NEGIERAVRE
+629 NEGIKRAVRE

-699 DLARRFPDLISGNRT
+699 DLARRFPDLINGNRT
-714 VESLGREFLRTQKEI
+714 VESLGHEFLRTQKEI

-811 LHTYNHMIS
+811 LHTYNHMMS

-846 APEDANIEG
+846 APEDTNIEG

-1108 VNERSGLAGV
+1108 VNARSGLAGV

-1143 WDDNLAIIAMRTAT
+1143 WDDNLAIVAMRTAT
-1157 SLGYISQAIDPI
+1157 SLGYISLAIDPI

-1185 STLRLGKA
+1185 NTLRLGKA

-1228 E
+1228 D

>member
-23 RLGVAIPSAPM
+23 RLGVAIPSTPM

-42 VQKAASTYKQDAQAL
+42 VQKAASTYTQDAQAL
-57 ITGTKSGTVGVYTPF
+57 ITGTKSGTVGEYTPLF
-72 FDSDP
+72 ESDP

-150 NHRLQRVFSERL
+150 NYRLQRVFSERL

-199 SRAAAFG
+199 SRAAAFS

-273 SESIDNSINSV
+273 SENIDNSINSV
-284 PVQEAPVQPS
+284 PVQKATVQPS
-294 GGGLRPEATHGI
+294 GGGLRPEATKGI
-306 KYRQSALKKAT
+306 H
-317 VDQPEDILKS
+317 
-327 LGIKYSQNT
+327 YSNNT
-336 LKKATRVQRE
+336 LKKATWAQRE
-346 RILKSLGATP
+346 KILKSLGATP
-356 EDIQKSSLQSPKE
+356 EDIQKSRLQSPKE

-378 RILKSLSAT
+378 RI
-387 PEDIQKSSLQ
+387 
-397 YPKEFRKTAR
+397 
-407 SYMRIQAQ
+407 QAQ
-415 QQASTPR
+415 QQAGTPR
-422 EDTVI
+422 EDTAI
-427 RVSAQEAQ
+427 RVSAQEVQ

-464 RTDDGVAHVPVREFE
+464 RTDDGAAHVPVREFE

-600 MMRVQALEDDAIAAG
+600 LMRVQALEDDAIAAG

-622 ALKRVAP
+622 ALNRVAP
-629 NEGIERAVRE
+629 NEGIARAVRE

-676 YNAVIAGT
+676 YNAVIAAT

-699 DLARRFPDLISGNRT
+699 DLARRFPDLIKGNRT
-714 VESLGREFLRTQKEI
+714 VESLGHEFLRTQKEI

-811 LHTYNHMIS
+811 LNTYNHMIS

-846 APEDANIEG
+846 APEDTNIEG

-981 QSVKYLNASEHL
+981 QSVKYLNASEYL

-1108 VNERSGLAGV
+1108 VNARSGLAGV

-1228 E
+1228 D

>member
-34 PNVQASAK
+34 PNVQARAK
-42 VQKAASTYKQDAQAL
+42 VQKAASTYVQDAQAL
-57 ITGTKSGTVGVYTPF
+57 ITGTKSGTVGAYTPLF
-72 FDSDP
+72 ESDP
-77 ERIRATRMESLGASI
+77 ERIRATRLESLGASI
-92 FPMARQVIDAW
+92 FPMTRQVIDAW

-122 GERVQKEIPDISPEE
+122 GERVQKQLPDISPEE

-150 NHRLQRVFSERL
+150 SHRLQRVFSERL

-184 LMGAGGAAVPKAYQV
+184 LIGAGGAAVPKAYQV

-237 GAGAAFGVGARASKI
+237 GAGAAFGVGTRASKI

-273 SESIDNSINSV
+273 SENVDNSINSV
-284 PVQEAPVQPS
+284 PVQEAPVQPL
-294 GGGLRPEATHGI
+294 GGGLGLGATKGI
-306 KYRQSALKKAT
+306 QYRQTPYKKAT
-317 VDQPEDILKS
+317 GAKREATEAIH
-327 LGIKYSQNT
+327 YSNNT

-356 EDIQKSSLQSPKE
+356 EDILKSSLQSPKE
-369 FRETASSYM
+369 FRETASAYM
-378 RILKSLSAT
+378 RTRAQ
-387 PEDIQKSSLQ
+387 E
-397 YPKEFRKTAR
+397 
-407 SYMRIQAQ
+407 QAQ
-415 QQASTPR
+415 KQASTPR
-422 EDTVI
+422 EYTAIRVSAQEDTAI

-443 MTSPRTDPAGGAV
+443 MTSPLTDPAGGAV

-464 RTDDGVAHVPVREFE
+464 RTDDGVEHVPVREFE

-622 ALKRVAP
+622 ALNRVAP
-629 NEGIERAVRE
+629 NEGIKRAVRE

-699 DLARRFPDLISGNRT
+699 DLARRFPDLIKGNRT
-714 VESLGREFLRTQKEI
+714 VESLGSEFLRTQKEI

-737 QGTTRESLEAML
+737 QGTTRESLETML
-749 TNRGMSNKEATALT
+749 TNRGMSTKEATALT

-846 APEDANIEG
+846 APEDTNIEG

-981 QSVKYLNASEHL
+981 QSVKYLNASEHI

-1108 VNERSGLAGV
+1108 VNARSGLAGV

-1134 TINVTNGKE
+1134 TVNVTNGKE
-1143 WDDNLAIIAMRTAT
+1143 WDDNLAIVAMRTAT
-1157 SLGYISQAIDPI
+1157 SLGYISLAIDPI

>member
-57 ITGTKSGTVGVYTPF
+57 ITGTKSGTVGAYTPLF
-72 FDSDP
+72 ESDP

-92 FPMARQVIDAW
+92 FPMTRQVIDAW

-122 GERVQKEIPDISPEE
+122 GERVQKELPDISPEE

-226 ENQKL
+226 ENQQL

-273 SESIDNSINSV
+273 SENTTNSINSV

-294 GGGLRPEATHGI
+294 GGGLRPEATDGI
-306 KYRQSALKKAT
+306 Q
-317 VDQPEDILKS
+317 
-327 LGIKYSQNT
+327 YSQNT
-336 LKKATRVQRE
+336 LKKATGAQRE
-346 RILKSLGATP
+346 DILESLGATP
-356 EDIQKSSLQSPKE
+356 EDIQKSRLQSPKE

-378 RILKSLSAT
+378 RI
-387 PEDIQKSSLQ
+387 P
-397 YPKEFRKTAR
+397 
-407 SYMRIQAQ
+407 Q
-415 QQASTPR
+415 QQARTPR
-422 EDTVI
+422 EDTAI
-427 RVSAQEAQ
+427 RVSAQEVQ

-456 KHTDTLEV
+456 KHMDTLEV

-600 MMRVQALEDDAIAAG
+600 LMRVQALEDDAIAAG

-622 ALKRVAP
+622 ALNRVAP
-629 NEGIERAVRE
+629 NEGIKRAVRE

-676 YNAVIAGT
+676 YNAVIAAT

-714 VESLGREFLRTQKEI
+714 VESLGSEFLRTQKEI

-811 LHTYNHMIS
+811 LHTYNHMMS

-846 APEDANIEG
+846 APEDTNLEG

-1108 VNERSGLAGV
+1108 VNARSGLAGV

-1143 WDDNLAIIAMRTAT
+1143 WDDNLAIVAMRTAT
-1157 SLGYISQAIDPI
+1157 SLGYISLAIDPI

-1185 STLRLGKA
+1185 NTLRLGKA

-1228 E
+1228 D

>member
-23 RLGVAIPSAPM
+23 RLGVAIPSAPL
-34 PNVQASAK
+34 PNVQASAKASAK

-57 ITGTKSGTVGVYTPF
+57 ITGTKSGTVGAYTPLF
-72 FDSDP
+72 ESDP

-92 FPMARQVIDAW
+92 FPMTRQVIDAW

-122 GERVQKEIPDISPEE
+122 GERVQKELPDISPEE

-171 VTSFIGETIDVTA
+171 VTSFAGELIDVTA

-226 ENQKL
+226 ENQQL

-273 SESIDNSINSV
+273 SENIDNGINSV

-294 GGGLRPEATHGI
+294 GGGLSPEATEGI
-306 KYRQSALKKAT
+306 Q
-317 VDQPEDILKS
+317 
-327 LGIKYSQNT
+327 YSQNT
-336 LKKATRVQRE
+336 LKKATGAQRE
-346 RILKSLGATP
+346 DIMKSLGATP
-356 EDIQKSSLQSPKE
+356 DDIQKSRLQSPKE
-369 FRETASSYM
+369 FRETAS
-378 RILKSLSAT
+378 
-387 PEDIQKSSLQ
+387 
-397 YPKEFRKTAR
+397 

-422 EDTVI
+422 EDTAI
-427 RVSAQEAQ
+427 RVSAQEVQ
-435 GSSGGISG
+435 GSSGGISGGISG

-600 MMRVQALEDDAIAAG
+600 LMRVQALEDDAIAAG
-615 NKFNLNA
+615 NKFNLDA
-622 ALKRVAP
+622 ALNRVAP
-629 NEGIERAVRE
+629 NEGIKRAVRE

-676 YNAVIAGT
+676 YNAVIAAN

-699 DLARRFPDLISGNRT
+699 DLARRFPDLITGNRT
-714 VESLGREFLRTQKEI
+714 VESLGSEFLRTQKEI

-749 TNRGMSNKEATALT
+749 TNRGMSTKEATALT

-811 LHTYNHMIS
+811 LHTYNHMMS

-846 APEDANIEG
+846 APEDANTEG

-1108 VNERSGLAGV
+1108 VNARSGLAGV

-1143 WDDNLAIIAMRTAT
+1143 WDDNLAIVAMRTAT
-1157 SLGYISQAIDPI
+1157 SLGYISLAIDPI

-1185 STLRLGKA
+1185 NTLRLGKA

-1228 E
+1228 D

>member
-42 VQKAASTYKQDAQAL
+42 ASAKVQKAASTYKQDAQAL
-57 ITGTKSGTVGVYTPF
+57 ITGTKSGTVGAYTPLF
-72 FDSDP
+72 ESDP
-77 ERIRATRMESLGASI
+77 ERIRATRMESLGASM

-122 GERVQKEIPDISPEE
+122 GERVQKELPDISPEE

-171 VTSFIGETIDVTA
+171 VTSFAGELIDVTA

-226 ENQKL
+226 ENQQL

-273 SESIDNSINSV
+273 SENIDNSINSV

-294 GGGLRPEATHGI
+294 GGGLSPEATEGI
-306 KYRQSALKKAT
+306 Q
-317 VDQPEDILKS
+317 
-327 LGIKYSQNT
+327 YSQNT
-336 LKKATRVQRE
+336 LKKATGAQRE
-346 RILKSLGATP
+346 DILKSLGATP
-356 EDIQKSSLQSPKE
+356 EDIQKSRLQSPKE

-378 RILKSLSAT
+378 RI
-387 PEDIQKSSLQ
+387 P
-397 YPKEFRKTAR
+397 
-407 SYMRIQAQ
+407 Q
-415 QQASTPR
+415 QQARTPR
-422 EDTVI
+422 EDTAI
-427 RVSAQEAQ
+427 RVSAQEVQ
-435 GSSGGISG
+435 GSSGSSSGGISG

-600 MMRVQALEDDAIAAG
+600 LMRVQALEDDAIAAG
-615 NKFNLNA
+615 NKFNLDA
-622 ALKRVAP
+622 ALNRVAP
-629 NEGIERAVRE
+629 NEGIKRAVRE

-676 YNAVIAGT
+676 YNAVIAAT

-714 VESLGREFLRTQKEI
+714 VESLGSEFLRTQKEI

-749 TNRGMSNKEATALT
+749 TNRGMSTKEATALT

-846 APEDANIEG
+846 APEDANTEG

-955 KNFVTHFDDNHTVN
+955 KNFITHFDDNHTVN

-1108 VNERSGLAGV
+1108 VNARSGLAGV

-1143 WDDNLAIIAMRTAT
+1143 WNDNLAIVAMRTAT
-1157 SLGYISQAIDPI
+1157 SLGYISLAIDPI

>member
-42 VQKAASTYKQDAQAL
+42 ASAKVQKAASTYKQDAQAL
-57 ITGTKSGTVGVYTPF
+57 ITGTKSGTVGAYTPLF
-72 FDSDP
+72 ESDP

-92 FPMARQVIDAW
+92 FPMTRQVIDAW

-122 GERVQKEIPDISPEE
+122 GERVQKELPDISPEE

-226 ENQKL
+226 ENQQL

-273 SESIDNSINSV
+273 SENTTNSINSV

-294 GGGLRPEATHGI
+294 GGGLSPEATDGI
-306 KYRQSALKKAT
+306 Q
-317 VDQPEDILKS
+317 
-327 LGIKYSQNT
+327 YSQNT
-336 LKKATRVQRE
+336 LKKATGAKRE
-346 RILKSLGATP
+346 DILKSLSATP
-356 EDIQKSSLQSPKE
+356 EDIQKSRLQSPKE

-378 RILKSLSAT
+378 RI
-387 PEDIQKSSLQ
+387 
-397 YPKEFRKTAR
+397 
-407 SYMRIQAQ
+407 QAQ
-415 QQASTPR
+415 QQARQQTRTPR
-422 EDTVI
+422 EDTAI
-427 RVSAQEAQ
+427 RVSAQEVQ

-556 LDETLG
+556 VDETLG

-622 ALKRVAP
+622 ALNRVAP
-629 NEGIERAVRE
+629 NEGIKRAVRE

-676 YNAVIAGT
+676 YNAVLAAN

-699 DLARRFPDLISGNRT
+699 DLARRFPDLIKGNRT
-714 VESLGREFLRTQKEI
+714 VESLGSEFLRTQKEI

-1108 VNERSGLAGV
+1108 VNARSGLAGV

-1143 WDDNLAIIAMRTAT
+1143 WDDNLAIVAMRTAT
-1157 SLGYISQAIDPI
+1157 SLGYISLAIDPI

-1185 STLRLGKA
+1185 NTLRLGKA

-1228 E
+1228 D

>member
-57 ITGTKSGTVGVYTPF
+57 ITGTKSGTVGAYTPLF
-72 FDSDP
+72 ESDP

-122 GERVQKEIPDISPEE
+122 GERVQKELPDISPEE

-171 VTSFIGETIDVTA
+171 VTSFAGELIDVTA

-206 VGVGAAGITTASTQ
+206 VGVGAAGITNASTQ

-273 SESIDNSINSV
+273 SENTTNSINSV
-284 PVQEAPVQPS
+284 PVQKAPVQPS
-294 GGGLRPEATHGI
+294 GGGLSPEAT
-306 KYRQSALKKAT
+306 
-317 VDQPEDILKS
+317 D
-327 LGIKYSQNT
+327 GIKYSQNT
-336 LKKATRVQRE
+336 LKKATGAQRE
-346 RILKSLGATP
+346 DILKSLGATP
-356 EDIQKSSLQSPKE
+356 EDIQKSRLQSPKE

-378 RILKSLSAT
+378 RI
-387 PEDIQKSSLQ
+387 Q
-397 YPKEFRKTAR
+397 AR
-407 SYMRIQAQ
+407 
-415 QQASTPR
+415 TPR
-422 EDTVI
+422 EDTAI
-427 RVSAQEAQ
+427 RVSAQEVQ

-600 MMRVQALEDDAIAAG
+600 LMRVQALEDDAIAAG

-622 ALKRVAP
+622 ALNRVAP
-629 NEGIERAVRE
+629 NEGIARAVRE

-676 YNAVIAGT
+676 YNAVLAAT

-699 DLARRFPDLISGNRT
+699 DLARRFPDLIKGNRT
-714 VESLGREFLRTQKEI
+714 VESLGSEFLRTQKEI

-846 APEDANIEG
+846 APEDANTEG

-1108 VNERSGLAGV
+1108 VNARSGLAGV

-1143 WDDNLAIIAMRTAT
+1143 WDDNLAIVAMRTAT

-1228 E
+1228 D

>member
-57 ITGTKSGTVGVYTPF
+57 ITGTKSGTVGAYTPLF
-72 FDSDP
+72 ESDP

-122 GERVQKEIPDISPEE
+122 GERVQKELPDISPEE

-226 ENQKL
+226 ENQQL

-273 SESIDNSINSV
+273 SENIDNSINSV

-294 GGGLRPEATHGI
+294 GGGLSPEATEGI
-306 KYRQSALKKAT
+306 Q
-317 VDQPEDILKS
+317 
-327 LGIKYSQNT
+327 YSQNT
-336 LKKATRVQRE
+336 LKKATGAKRE
-346 RILKSLGATP
+346 DILKSLGATP
-356 EDIQKSSLQSPKE
+356 EDIQKSRLQSPKE

-378 RILKSLSAT
+378 RI
-387 PEDIQKSSLQ
+387 
-397 YPKEFRKTAR
+397 
-407 SYMRIQAQ
+407 QAQ
-415 QQASTPR
+415 QQARTPR
-422 EDTVI
+422 EDTAI
-427 RVSAQEAQ
+427 RVSAQEVQ

-600 MMRVQALEDDAIAAG
+600 LMRVQALEDDAIAAG

-622 ALKRVAP
+622 ALNRVAP
-629 NEGIERAVRE
+629 NEGIKRAVRE

-676 YNAVIAGT
+676 YNAVIAAN

-699 DLARRFPDLISGNRT
+699 DLARRFPDLIKGNRT
-714 VESLGREFLRTQKEI
+714 VESLGSEFLRTQKEI

-846 APEDANIEG
+846 APEDANTEG

-981 QSVKYLNASEHL
+981 QSVKYLNASEYL

-1074 AGEVPALLEQTVTG
+1074 AGEVPALLEHTVTG

-1108 VNERSGLAGV
+1108 VNARSGLAGV

-1143 WDDNLAIIAMRTAT
+1143 WDDNLAIVAMRTAT
-1157 SLGYISQAIDPI
+1157 SLGYISLAIDPI

-1185 STLRLGKA
+1185 NTLRLGKA

>member
-57 ITGTKSGTVGVYTPF
+57 ITGTKSGTVGAYTPLF
-72 FDSDP
+72 ESDP

-122 GERVQKEIPDISPEE
+122 GERVQKELPDISPEE

-171 VTSFIGETIDVTA
+171 VTSFAGELIDVTA

-226 ENQKL
+226 ENQQL

-273 SESIDNSINSV
+273 SENIDNSINSV

-294 GGGLRPEATHGI
+294 GGGLRPEAT
-306 KYRQSALKKAT
+306 
-317 VDQPEDILKS
+317 D
-327 LGIKYSQNT
+327 GIKYSQNT
-336 LKKATRVQRE
+336 LKKATGAQRE
-346 RILKSLGATP
+346 DILKSLGATP
-356 EDIQKSSLQSPKE
+356 EDIQKSRLQSPKE

-378 RILKSLSAT
+378 RI
-387 PEDIQKSSLQ
+387 Q
-397 YPKEFRKTAR
+397 AR
-407 SYMRIQAQ
+407 
-415 QQASTPR
+415 TPR
-422 EDTVI
+422 EDTAI
-427 RVSAQEAQ
+427 RVSAQEVQ
-435 GSSGGISG
+435 GSSGSSSGGISG

-600 MMRVQALEDDAIAAG
+600 LMRVQALEDDAIAAG

-622 ALKRVAP
+622 ALNRVAP
-629 NEGIERAVRE
+629 NEGIARAVRE

-676 YNAVIAGT
+676 YNAVIAAT

-699 DLARRFPDLISGNRT
+699 DLARRFPDLIKGNRT
-714 VESLGREFLRTQKEI
+714 VESLGSEFLRTQKEI

-749 TNRGMSNKEATALT
+749 TNRGMSTKEATALT

-846 APEDANIEG
+846 APEDANTEG

-1108 VNERSGLAGV
+1108 VNARSGLAGV

-1128 SAMLAA
+1128 SAMLGA

-1157 SLGYISQAIDPI
+1157 SLGYISLAIDPI

-1228 E
+1228 D

>member
-57 ITGTKSGTVGVYTPF
+57 ITGTKSGTVGAYTPLF
-72 FDSDP
+72 ESDP

-184 LMGAGGAAVPKAYQV
+184 LMGVGGAAVPKAYQV
-199 SRAAAFG
+199 SRAAAFS

-273 SESIDNSINSV
+273 SENTTNSINSV

-294 GGGLRPEATHGI
+294 GGGLSPEAT
-306 KYRQSALKKAT
+306 
-317 VDQPEDILKS
+317 D
-327 LGIKYSQNT
+327 GIKYSQNT
-336 LKKATRVQRE
+336 LKKATGAQRE
-346 RILKSLGATP
+346 DILESLGATP
-356 EDIQKSSLQSPKE
+356 EDIQKSRLQSPKE

-378 RILKSLSAT
+378 RI
-387 PEDIQKSSLQ
+387 P
-397 YPKEFRKTAR
+397 
-407 SYMRIQAQ
+407 Q
-415 QQASTPR
+415 QQARTPR
-422 EDTVI
+422 EDTAI
-427 RVSAQEAQ
+427 RVSAQEVQ
-435 GSSGGISG
+435 GSSGGNSGGISG

-600 MMRVQALEDDAIAAG
+600 LMRLQALEDDAIAAG

-676 YNAVIAGT
+676 YNAVIAAN
-684 RRGIPLDEIARWFGS
+684 RRGIPLEEIARWFGS
-699 DLARRFPDLISGNRT
+699 DLARRFPDLIKGNRT
-714 VESLGREFLRTQKEI
+714 VESLGSEFLRTQKEI

-820 HREALAATGIQ
+820 HREALASTGIQ

-846 APEDANIEG
+846 APENTNIEG

-1108 VNERSGLAGV
+1108 VNARSGLAGV

-1143 WDDNLAIIAMRTAT
+1143 WDDNLAIVAMRTAT
-1157 SLGYISQAIDPI
+1157 SLGYISLAIDPI

-1185 STLRLGKA
+1185 NTLRLGKA

-1228 E
+1228 D

>member
-57 ITGTKSGTVGVYTPF
+57 ITGTKSGTVGAYTPLF
-72 FDSDP
+72 ESDP

-122 GERVQKEIPDISPEE
+122 GERVQKELPDISPEE

-171 VTSFIGETIDVTA
+171 VTSFAGELIDVTA

-199 SRAAAFG
+199 SRAAAFS
-206 VGVGAAGITTASTQ
+206 VGVGAAGITNASTQ

-226 ENQKL
+226 ENQQL

-273 SESIDNSINSV
+273 SENIDNSINSV

-294 GGGLRPEATHGI
+294 GGGLSPEAT
-306 KYRQSALKKAT
+306 
-317 VDQPEDILKS
+317 D
-327 LGIKYSQNT
+327 GIKYSQNT
-336 LKKATRVQRE
+336 LKKATGAQRE
-346 RILKSLGATP
+346 DILKSLGATP
-356 EDIQKSSLQSPKE
+356 EDIQKSRLQSPKE

-378 RILKSLSAT
+378 RI
-387 PEDIQKSSLQ
+387 Q
-397 YPKEFRKTAR
+397 AR
-407 SYMRIQAQ
+407 
-415 QQASTPR
+415 TPR
-422 EDTVI
+422 EDTAI
-427 RVSAQEAQ
+427 RVSAQEVQ
-435 GSSGGISG
+435 GSSGSSSGGISG

-556 LDETLG
+556 VDETLG

-600 MMRVQALEDDAIAAG
+600 LMRVQALEDDAIAAG

-622 ALKRVAP
+622 ALNRVAP
-629 NEGIERAVRE
+629 NEGIARAVRE

-676 YNAVIAGT
+676 YNAVIAAT

-699 DLARRFPDLISGNRT
+699 DLARRFPDLIKGNRT
-714 VESLGREFLRTQKEI
+714 VESLGSEFLRTQKEI

-846 APEDANIEG
+846 APEDANTEG

-1108 VNERSGLAGV
+1108 VNARSGLAGV

-1128 SAMLAA
+1128 SAMLGA

-1228 E
+1228 D

>member
-1 MADLTVPESAQGA
+1 
-14 FNPVQSGQE
+14 
-23 RLGVAIPSAPM
+23 M

-57 ITGTKSGTVGVYTPF
+57 ITGTKSGTVGAYTPLF
-72 FDSDP
+72 ESDP
-77 ERIRATRMESLGASI
+77 ERIRATRMESLGASM

-122 GERVQKEIPDISPEE
+122 GERVQKELPDISPEE

-171 VTSFIGETIDVTA
+171 VTSFAGEMIDVTA
-184 LMGAGGAAVPKAYQV
+184 LIGAGGAAVSAVSKAYRI
-199 SRAAAFG
+199 SRVAAFG

-226 ENQKL
+226 ENQQL

-273 SESIDNSINSV
+273 SENIDNSINSV

-294 GGGLRPEATHGI
+294 GGGLSPEATKGI
-306 KYRQSALKKAT
+306 Q
-317 VDQPEDILKS
+317 
-327 LGIKYSQNT
+327 YSQNK
-336 LKKATRVQRE
+336 LKKATRAQRE
-346 RILKSLGATP
+346 DILKSLGATP
-356 EDIQKSSLQSPKE
+356 EDIQKSRLQSPKE
-369 FRETASSYM
+369 FREMASAYM
-378 RILKSLSAT
+378 RS
-387 PEDIQKSSLQ
+387 
-397 YPKEFRKTAR
+397 
-407 SYMRIQAQ
+407 QAQ

-422 EDTVI
+422 KYTAI
-427 RVSAQEAQ
+427 RVSEQEVQ
-435 GSSGGISG
+435 GSSGGNSGGISG

-600 MMRVQALEDDAIAAG
+600 LMRVQALEDDAIAAG

-622 ALKRVAP
+622 ALNRVAP
-629 NEGIERAVRE
+629 NEGIARAVRE

-676 YNAVIAGT
+676 YNAVIAAN

-699 DLARRFPDLISGNRT
+699 DLARRFPDLITGNRT
-714 VESLGREFLRTQKEI
+714 VESLGSEFLRTQKEI

-846 APEDANIEG
+846 APEDANTEG

-981 QSVKYLNASEHL
+981 QSVKYLNASEYL

-1108 VNERSGLAGV
+1108 VNARSGLAGV

-1128 SAMLAA
+1128 SAMLGA

>member
-42 VQKAASTYKQDAQAL
+42 ASAKVQKAASTYNQDAQAL
-57 ITGTKSGTVGVYTPF
+57 ITGTKSGTVGAYTPLF
-72 FDSDP
+72 ESDP

-199 SRAAAFG
+199 SRAAAFS

-273 SESIDNSINSV
+273 SENTTNSINSV

-294 GGGLRPEATHGI
+294 GGGLRPEATDGI
-306 KYRQSALKKAT
+306 Q
-317 VDQPEDILKS
+317 
-327 LGIKYSQNT
+327 YSQNT
-336 LKKATRVQRE
+336 LKKATGAQRE
-346 RILKSLGATP
+346 DILESLGATP
-356 EDIQKSSLQSPKE
+356 EDIQKSRLQSPKE

-378 RILKSLSAT
+378 RI
-387 PEDIQKSSLQ
+387 
-397 YPKEFRKTAR
+397 
-407 SYMRIQAQ
+407 QAQ
-415 QQASTPR
+415 QQARTPR
-422 EDTVI
+422 EDTAI
-427 RVSAQEAQ
+427 RVSAQEVQ

-464 RTDDGVAHVPVREFE
+464 RTDDGVEHVPVREFE

-501 SSRDELKVYSDF
+501 SSRDELKAYSDF

-600 MMRVQALEDDAIAAG
+600 LMRVQALEDDAIAAG

-629 NEGIERAVRE
+629 NEGIARAVRE

-676 YNAVIAGT
+676 YNAVIAAT

-846 APEDANIEG
+846 APEDTNIEG

-935 SEAARLKDVLAA
+935 SEAARLKDVLSA

-1108 VNERSGLAGV
+1108 VNARSGLAGV

-1128 SAMLAA
+1128 SAMLGA

-1228 E
+1228 D

>member
-57 ITGTKSGTVGVYTPF
+57 ITGTKSGTVGAYTPLF
-72 FDSDP
+72 ESDP

-122 GERVQKEIPDISPEE
+122 GERVQKELPDISPEE

-171 VTSFIGETIDVTA
+171 VTSFAGELIDVTA

-226 ENQKL
+226 ENQQL

-273 SESIDNSINSV
+273 SENIDNSINSV
-284 PVQEAPVQPS
+284 PVQKAPVQPS
-294 GGGLRPEATHGI
+294 GGGLSPEATDGI
-306 KYRQSALKKAT
+306 N
-317 VDQPEDILKS
+317 
-327 LGIKYSQNT
+327 YSQNT
-336 LKKATRVQRE
+336 LKKATGAQRE
-346 RILKSLGATP
+346 DILKSLGATP

-378 RILKSLSAT
+378 RI
-387 PEDIQKSSLQ
+387 Q
-397 YPKEFRKTAR
+397 AR
-407 SYMRIQAQ
+407 
-415 QQASTPR
+415 TPR
-422 EDTVI
+422 EDTAI
-427 RVSAQEAQ
+427 RVSAQEVQ

-600 MMRVQALEDDAIAAG
+600 LMRVQALEDDAIAAG

-622 ALKRVAP
+622 ALNRVAP
-629 NEGIERAVRE
+629 NEGIARAVRE

-676 YNAVIAGT
+676 YNAVIAAT

-699 DLARRFPDLISGNRT
+699 DLARRFPDLIKGNRT
-714 VESLGREFLRTQKEI
+714 VESLGSEFLRTQKEI

-749 TNRGMSNKEATALT
+749 TNRGMSTKEATALT

-846 APEDANIEG
+846 APEDANTEG

-955 KNFVTHFDDNHTVN
+955 KNFITHFDDNHTVN

-1108 VNERSGLAGV
+1108 VNARSGLAGV

-1128 SAMLAA
+1128 SAMLGA

-1157 SLGYISQAIDPI
+1157 SLGYISLAIDPI

>member
-57 ITGTKSGTVGVYTPF
+57 ITGTKSGTVGAYTPLF
-72 FDSDP
+72 ESDP

-122 GERVQKEIPDISPEE
+122 GERVQKQIPDISPEE

-171 VTSFIGETIDVTA
+171 VTSFAGEMIDVTA
-184 LMGAGGAAVPKAYQV
+184 LVGAGGAAVPKAYQV

-226 ENQKL
+226 ENQQL

-273 SESIDNSINSV
+273 SENIDNSINSV

-294 GGGLRPEATHGI
+294 GGGLRPEATDGI
-306 KYRQSALKKAT
+306 Q
-317 VDQPEDILKS
+317 
-327 LGIKYSQNT
+327 YSQNT
-336 LKKATRVQRE
+336 LKKATGAQRE
-346 RILKSLGATP
+346 DILKSLGATP
-356 EDIQKSSLQSPKE
+356 EVIQKSRLQSPKE

-378 RILKSLSAT
+378 RIPQSQART
-387 PEDIQKSSLQ
+387 PS
-397 YPKEFRKTAR
+397 
-407 SYMRIQAQ
+407 
-415 QQASTPR
+415 

-427 RVSAQEAQ
+427 RVSAQEVQ

-456 KHTDTLEV
+456 KHMDTLEV

-501 SSRDELKVYSDF
+501 SSRDELKAYSDF

-518 TRELIGERLLADPVH
+518 TRELIGKRLLADPVH

-600 MMRVQALEDDAIAAG
+600 LMRVQALEDDAIAAG

-622 ALKRVAP
+622 ALNRVAP
-629 NEGIERAVRE
+629 NDGIKRAVRE

-811 LHTYNHMIS
+811 LQTYNHMMS

-846 APEDANIEG
+846 APENTNIEG

-955 KNFVTHFDDNHTVN
+955 KNFITHFDDNHTVN

-1108 VNERSGLAGV
+1108 VNARSGLAGV

-1143 WDDNLAIIAMRTAT
+1143 WDDNLAIVAMRTAT

-1228 E
+1228 D

>member
-23 RLGVAIPSAPM
+23 RLGVAISSTPM

-42 VQKAASTYKQDAQAL
+42 VQKAASTYEQDAQAL
-57 ITGTKSGTVGVYTPF
+57 ITGTKSGTVGAYTPLF
-72 FDSDP
+72 ESDL
-77 ERIRATRMESLGASI
+77 ERIRATRMESLGASM

-137 RSFLMEARSSEQM
+137 RSFLLEAHSSAQM
-150 NHRLQRVFSERL
+150 SHRLQRVFSERL

-184 LMGAGGAAVPKAYQV
+184 LIGAGGAAVPKAYQV

-226 ENQKL
+226 ESQKL

-273 SESIDNSINSV
+273 SESVDNSINSV

-294 GGGLRPEATHGI
+294 GGGLSPEATKGI
-306 KYRQSALKKAT
+306 Q
-317 VDQPEDILKS
+317 
-327 LGIKYSQNT
+327 YSQNT
-336 LKKATRVQRE
+336 LKKATGAQRE
-346 RILKSLGATP
+346 DILKSLGATP

-378 RILKSLSAT
+378 RI
-387 PEDIQKSSLQ
+387 Q
-397 YPKEFRKTAR
+397 AR
-407 SYMRIQAQ
+407 
-415 QQASTPR
+415 TPR
-422 EDTVI
+422 EDTAI
-427 RVSAQEAQ
+427 RVSAQEVQ

-443 MTSPRTDPAGGAV
+443 MTSPLTDPAGGAV

-464 RTDDGVAHVPVREFE
+464 RTDDGVQHVPVREFE

-556 LDETLG
+556 VDETLG
-562 DVVRE
+562 GVVRE

-593 QRDFSTT
+593 QRDFSITL
-600 MMRVQALEDDAIAAG
+600 MRVQALEDDAIAAG

-622 ALKRVAP
+622 ALNSVAP
-629 NEGIERAVRE
+629 NDGIKRAVRE

-676 YNAVIAGT
+676 YNAVIAAT

-699 DLARRFPDLISGNRT
+699 DLARRFPDLIKGNRT
-714 VESLGREFLRTQKEI
+714 VESLGSEFLRTQKEI

-737 QGTTRESLEAML
+737 QGTTRESLEVML
-749 TNRGMSNKEATALT
+749 TNRGMSTKEATALT

-846 APEDANIEG
+846 APEDTNIEG

-860 NNTTDQLLGRAVG
+860 NNTIDQLLGRAVG

-981 QSVKYLNASEHL
+981 QSVKYLNASEYL

-1108 VNERSGLAGV
+1108 VNARSGLAGV

-1143 WDDNLAIIAMRTAT
+1143 WDDNLAIVAMRTAT
-1157 SLGYISQAIDPI
+1157 SLGYISLAIDPI

>member
-57 ITGTKSGTVGVYTPF
+57 ITGTKSGTVGAYTPLF
-72 FDSDP
+72 ESDP

-122 GERVQKEIPDISPEE
+122 GERVQKELPDISPEE

-171 VTSFIGETIDVTA
+171 VTSFAGELIDVTA

-226 ENQKL
+226 ENQQL

-273 SESIDNSINSV
+273 SENIDNGINSV

-294 GGGLRPEATHGI
+294 GGGLSPEATDGI
-306 KYRQSALKKAT
+306 N
-317 VDQPEDILKS
+317 
-327 LGIKYSQNT
+327 YSQNT
-336 LKKATRVQRE
+336 LKKATGAQRE
-346 RILKSLGATP
+346 DILKSLGATP
-356 EDIQKSSLQSPKE
+356 EDIQKSRLQSPKE

-378 RILKSLSAT
+378 RS
-387 PEDIQKSSLQ
+387 
-397 YPKEFRKTAR
+397 
-407 SYMRIQAQ
+407 QAQ
-415 QQASTPR
+415 QQARTPR
-422 EDTVI
+422 EDTAI
-427 RVSAQEAQ
+427 RVSAQEVQ
-435 GSSGGISG
+435 GSSGGNSGSSSGGISGGISG

-600 MMRVQALEDDAIAAG
+600 LMRVQALEDDAIAAG

-622 ALKRVAP
+622 ALNRVAP
-629 NEGIERAVRE
+629 NEGIARAVRE

-676 YNAVIAGT
+676 YNAVIAST

-699 DLARRFPDLISGNRT
+699 DLARRFPDLITGNRT
-714 VESLGREFLRTQKEI
+714 VESLGSEFLRTQKEI

-749 TNRGMSNKEATALT
+749 TNRGMSTKEATALT

-846 APEDANIEG
+846 APEDANTEG

-955 KNFVTHFDDNHTVN
+955 KNFITHFDDNHTVN

-981 QSVKYLNASEHL
+981 QSVKYLNASEYL

-1108 VNERSGLAGV
+1108 VNARSGLAGV

-1128 SAMLAA
+1128 SAMLGA

-1143 WDDNLAIIAMRTAT
+1143 WDDNLAIVAMRTAT
-1157 SLGYISQAIDPI
+1157 SLGYISLAIDPI

>member
-23 RLGVAIPSAPM
+23 RLGVAIRSTPM

-42 VQKAASTYKQDAQAL
+42 VQKAASTYEQDAQAL
-57 ITGTKSGTVGVYTPF
+57 ITGTKSGTVGAYTPF

-77 ERIRATRMESLGASI
+77 ERIRATRLESLGASI

-122 GERVQKEIPDISPEE
+122 GERVQKELPDISPEE

-150 NHRLQRVFSERL
+150 SHRLQRVFSERL

-199 SRAAAFG
+199 SRAAAFS

-273 SESIDNSINSV
+273 SENTNSINSV
-284 PVQEAPVQPS
+284 HVQEAPVQPS
-294 GGGLRPEATHGI
+294 GGGLRPEATKGI
-306 KYRQSALKKAT
+306 Q
-317 VDQPEDILKS
+317 
-327 LGIKYSQNT
+327 YSQNT

-346 RILKSLGATP
+346 RILESLGATP
-356 EDIQKSSLQSPKE
+356 EDILKSSLQSPKE

-378 RILKSLSAT
+378 RA
-387 PEDIQKSSLQ
+387 
-397 YPKEFRKTAR
+397 
-407 SYMRIQAQ
+407 
-415 QQASTPR
+415 
-422 EDTVI
+422 I
-427 RVSAQEAQ
+427 RVSAQEVQ

-501 SSRDELKVYSDF
+501 SSRDELKAYSDF

-518 TRELIGERLLADPVH
+518 TRELIGKRLLADPVH

-600 MMRVQALEDDAIAAG
+600 LMRVQALEDDAIAAG

-622 ALKRVAP
+622 ALNRVAP
-629 NEGIERAVRE
+629 NEGIKRAVRE

-664 QAREVYSPLRWD
+664 QARQVYSPLRWD
-676 YNAVIAGT
+676 YNAVIAAN

-699 DLARRFPDLISGNRT
+699 DLARRFPDLITGNRT
-714 VESLGREFLRTQKEI
+714 VESLGNEFLRTQKEI

-846 APEDANIEG
+846 APEDTNIEG

-894 SGIYNAMDLMTTA
+894 SGIYNAM
-907 NEIGMRQMITKS
+907 Q
-919 VQALPE
+919 
-925 VFRDISKLSK
+925 LS
-935 SEAARLKDVLAA
+935 S
-947 DVLAEGRL
+947 
-955 KNFVTHFDDNHTVN
+955 N
-969 SGTFSSAIANAA
+969 
-981 QSVKYLNASEHL
+981 
-993 RRWNVHIIASA
+993 
-1004 YEDMIQGAVQGNKKF
+1004 
-1019 AEYFK
+1019 
-1024 SIGMSDELMG
+1024 
-1034 KIRKEIDT
+1034 
-1042 HGMLV
+1042 
-1047 NKWDADVAF
+1047 
-1056 DTQRYMSMAS
+1056 
-1066 DNLAMTVH
+1066 
-1074 AGEVPALLEQTVTG
+1074 P
-1088 KVIFPYMRYA
+1088 
-1098 FAGNQKILRR
+1098 
-1108 VNERSGLAGV
+1108 
-1118 AMLLAAQAPL
+1118 
-1128 SAMLAA
+1128 
-1134 TINVTNGKE
+1134 
-1143 WDDNLAIIAMRTAT
+1143 
-1157 SLGYISQAIDPI
+1157 
-1169 ASGGFT
+1169 
-1175 NSAVVLSPLT
+1175 
-1185 STLRLGKA
+1185 
-1193 LVNEDSSLYDV
+1193 
-1204 TNNVP
+1204 
-1209 FMGVSVLNMAIGVA
+1209 
-1223 KSAQE
+1223 
-1228 E
+1228 